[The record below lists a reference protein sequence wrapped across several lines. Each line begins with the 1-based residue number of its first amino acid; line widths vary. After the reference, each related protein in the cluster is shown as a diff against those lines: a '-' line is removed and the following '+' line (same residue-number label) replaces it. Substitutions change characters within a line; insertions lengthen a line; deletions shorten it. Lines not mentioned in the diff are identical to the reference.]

1 MALTLRALAFM
12 GEEINVQ
19 VAQVVANAVA
29 NAITPCLD
37 VVADQQEGITQALQE
52 VTGAS
57 SAVSKLVE
65 ETRGEL
71 GALAAQVKEMKSA
84 VEVANARPAD
94 AVPQGPHS
102 YAAAAVPAM
111 TAEQADIL
119 ARGARMRRQILVD
132 KVSDSAID
140 SLAGL
145 DEMLLKAKAN
155 LAPEHMEAKMEGTV
169 FVGTRRLP
177 NGGVVFDCKDES
189 TACWLKSVP
198 IMAQFIA
205 ALGSSCV
212 YRPRRIE
219 MVAEMVS
226 VDTSISDAGT
236 WRAVEKDSG
245 LSDGDIIGARWIKA
259 PDHRTPVNSTP
270 ADTPPSTPSSL
281 TPSPPSSDD
290 QLPTFEQPQAIS
302 ILHTPS
308 ITTTTFHTTTPDYDS
323 DEMPMEAWDGD
334 TDKLSAQDFLRG
346 FHRDVKVSTSSA
358 DKAKAFKNY
367 LVANS
372 DTDDWY
378 KTLPA
383 ATKVNMDLIDIAIE
397 AQYPAEAMV
406 QQSPAEYTTDLL
418 RLKLTMEELGTK
430 VTIADRQVWA
440 HHAWCAKMM
449 CLALKANVSTT
460 TTYIE
465 QVHVELLGPLRK
477 NIGKMFANWAAFIK
491 AIHNVNT
498 AKLVLDMKEWH
509 EEKAQRDT
517 VTKMLMRVPPV
528 QASPTAGIRAQP
540 PTRDS
545 DRRCSSPRNLFT
557 APRAQQQP
565 QAPHAPYQAQA
576 RAPPAIQPPLEGDQ
590 HRILVEAMA
599 RIIHH
604 PDTDAGRLAH
614 GANYMRGCDALQDQ
628 CVSARE
634 QRWRRIA
641 AQALK
646 EAPVGV
652 RAVGFGSWDVD
663 DFGRPF
669 GGDEDR
675 F

>member
-1 MALTLRALAFM
+1 M
-12 GEEINVQ
+12 
-19 VAQVVANAVA
+19 
-29 NAITPCLD
+29 
-37 VVADQQEGITQALQE
+37 
-52 VTGAS
+52 
-57 SAVSKLVE
+57 
-65 ETRGEL
+65 
-71 GALAAQVKEMKSA
+71 
-84 VEVANARPAD
+84 
-94 AVPQGPHS
+94 
-102 YAAAAVPAM
+102 
-111 TAEQADIL
+111 
-119 ARGARMRRQILVD
+119 
-132 KVSDSAID
+132 
-140 SLAGL
+140 
-145 DEMLLKAKAN
+145 
-155 LAPEHMEAKMEGTV
+155 
-169 FVGTRRLP
+169 
-177 NGGVVFDCKDES
+177 
-189 TACWLKSVP
+189 WLKSAP

-212 YRPRRIE
+212 HRPRRIE

-226 VDTSISDAGT
+226 VDTSIGDAGM
-236 WRAVEKDSG
+236 WHAVEKDSG

-259 PDHRTPVNSTP
+259 PDRRQPNQDNTRRAVDRRCPVYQQEQQRRWVEDLTAGYRYFQTADPRMWASTGASRQGDGVQPQRAGGAGQVQVQGQGQGRLTGGHTGQGGGGEPVDSGWEGRRTWAAVQGNNMWAVDGRGQP
-270 ADTPPSTPSSL
+270 AMQY
-281 TPSPPSSDD
+281 DD
-290 QLPTFEQPQAIS
+290 QLPTFEQPQAIN

-308 ITTTTFHTTTPDYDS
+308 ITTTPDYDS
-323 DEMPMEAWDGD
+323 DEMPMDAWDGD

-346 FHRDVKVSTSSA
+346 FHRDVKVSASSA

-397 AQYPAEAMV
+397 AQYPAEATV

-430 VTIADRQVWA
+430 VTIADREVWA

-449 CLALKANVSTT
+449 CLVLKANVSTT

-465 QVHVELLGPLRK
+465 QVHIELLGPLRK

-491 AIHNVNT
+491 AIRNVNT

-528 QASPTAGIRAQP
+528 QASPTAGIRMQL

-545 DRRCSSPRNLFT
+545 DRRCSSPRAGLRRRLGGTSF
-557 APRAQQQP
+557 RL
-565 QAPHAPYQAQA
+565 
-576 RAPPAIQPPLEGDQ
+576 LEGDKGICSRPHARSSNLK
-590 HRILVEAMA
+590 HRTHRTKRKRA
-599 RIIHH
+599 HH
-604 PDTDAGRLAH
+604 PRFSRRWRATSTASSWRRWLGSSTTPTLTREGLH
-614 GANYMRGCDALQDQ
+614 MGHTNYMRGCDALQDQ
-628 CVSARE
+628 CVSVCE